1 MMSKKE
7 ESTKLS
13 SNELAEIRTSLAHG
27 RSLYAAERTFAA
39 WIRTGFSISGA
50 GVTLATA
57 LQNTASRKIS
67 LVMGTILIL
76 AGIVMFGYA
85 LYEYRRSFKYI
96 KDVYNVSDDE
106 ASTQNFKFSMASAT
120 FLSVI
125 LIAVSLM
132 GLMMVIF

>member
-1 MMSKKE
+1 MSKE
-7 ESTKLS
+7 EENTELS

-57 LQNTASRKIS
+57 LQNTTSRTIS

-76 AGIVMFGYA
+76 AGIIMFAYA
-85 LYEYRRSFKYI
+85 LYEYRRSFNYI
-96 KDVYNVSDDE
+96 KEVYNVKDEE
-106 ASTQNFKFSMASAT
+106 ASTQNFKFNIASAT
-120 FLSVI
+120 FLSVV
-125 LIAVSLM
+125 LIVVSLM
-132 GLMMVIF
+132 GLIMVIF